1 MLELQRSLEILKI
14 EFCMDLLRMK
24 TLHRFLKTMSLLTFL
39 QSQRRLQNRFLL
51 DLRSLKLLRRKS
63 ILQEKVSDL
72 WHIEHLCCSSVL
84 QIWPLLILCISTH
97 CNGSKFCSKML
108 YKTQTHLMMYKREFK
123 ILITTSHY
131 HYIKM
136 FADLYL
142 RNINCYSHSY

>member
-1 MLELQRSLEILKI
+1 MSHSSSSWQLHFPTHIIHQRLQSKSLFLTSLLPPRVLRNKCLTSLCNSNCQNFKRKRTKSWKIMLELQRSLEILKI

-84 QIWPLLILCISTH
+84 
-97 CNGSKFCSKML
+97 
-108 YKTQTHLMMYKREFK
+108 
-123 ILITTSHY
+123 
-131 HYIKM
+131 
-136 FADLYL
+136 
-142 RNINCYSHSY
+142 